1 MQLHPLSG
9 ALPHDGSVS
18 LPTGCPFPPWLIQ
31 VCQDISLRT
40 LHHLLSTQLPIPQG
54 PGKVSGSPSGL
65 WKHSGSLFPHVFL
78 PLSGEALAAALPR
91 TPYPAPGAATHP
103 NTPGAEYTNLALLS
117 CPHSISACPATQTRK
132 PCMNCWP
139 STGTSKHPTWS
150 FQWLV
155 APKTSPWSHACARSS
170 AGWFILHSLK
180 VR

>member
-18 LPTGCPFPPWLIQ
+18 LSTGCPSPPWLIQ
-31 VCQDISLRT
+31 VCQDVSLRT

-91 TPYPAPGAATHP
+91 TPYPVPQVQPPTQTPPGQSTQTWRFYPAPTVYPLVLRHRLGNPVWTADPALAPQNTQPGHFSDWWRQKLRPEATH
-103 NTPGAEYTNLALLS
+103 AQDLQ
-117 CPHSISACPATQTRK
+117 PADLYCT
-132 PCMNCWP
+132 
-139 STGTSKHPTWS
+139 
-150 FQWLV
+150 V
-155 APKTSPWSHACARSS
+155 
-170 AGWFILHSLK
+170 
-180 VR
+180 